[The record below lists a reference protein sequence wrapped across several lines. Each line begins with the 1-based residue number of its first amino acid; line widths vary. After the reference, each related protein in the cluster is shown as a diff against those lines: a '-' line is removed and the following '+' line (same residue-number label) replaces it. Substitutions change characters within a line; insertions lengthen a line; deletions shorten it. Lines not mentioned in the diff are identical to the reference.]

1 MSHPAVEDAAVV
13 GLPHD
18 IDGELPCAFVVL
30 KSGQLASAEELIQF
44 TNGCLFFIKSSA
56 YEMTEILFVWLDL
69 ERVIDEEH
77 LRGGVR
83 FVEKIPRNDLGKIV
97 RHLLMKFIN

>member
-1 MSHPAVEDAAVV
+1 MTHPAVEDAAVV

-44 TNGCLFFIKSSA
+44 TNGCLLYFFLAS
-56 YEMTEILFVWLDL
+56 
-69 ERVIDEEH
+69 
-77 LRGGVR
+77 
-83 FVEKIPRNDLGKIV
+83 
-97 RHLLMKFIN
+97 

>member
-1 MSHPAVEDAAVV
+1 
-13 GLPHD
+13 
-18 IDGELPCAFVVL
+18 
-30 KSGQLASAEELIQF
+30 
-44 TNGCLFFIKSSA
+44 
-56 YEMTEILFVWLDL
+56 MTEILFVWLDL

>member
-30 KSGQLASAEELIQF
+30 KSEQLASAEELIQF
-44 TNGCLFFIKSSA
+44 TNGCLFFFLNP
-56 YEMTEILFVWLDL
+56 LF
-69 ERVIDEEH
+69 
-77 LRGGVR
+77 
-83 FVEKIPRNDLGKIV
+83 
-97 RHLLMKFIN
+97 MK